1 MVSFKLSGA
10 TAFCIMGTEGEAV
23 LHSIIEK
30 LTGQRLYSPNEE
42 ASPWLLKSCGTC
54 NAHSDL
60 KEDMVFT
67 LLLCLYTDSPYTMS
81 ISVNTCYNAKN
92 YKDVT
97 MYTGSWTMFLS
108 AMSHKCIAK

>member
-1 MVSFKLSGA
+1 MVSLKTSGA
-10 TAFCIMGTEGEAV
+10 TAFRIMGTEGEAV

-54 NAHSDL
+54 DAHINFS
-60 KEDMVFT
+60 KDMVFT
-67 LLLCLYTDSPYTMS
+67 LLICLHIDYPYNMK
-81 ISVNTCYNAKN
+81 ISVNTCYNPKN

-97 MYTGSWTMFLS
+97 MDTGSWTMFLS